1 MKKIIISI
9 VTIVYNDHNHIER
22 TIHSVLDQ
30 DYPYIDY
37 VIVDGASTDGTKECI
52 YRYEAF
58 LGTLISEPDK
68 GIYDAMNK
76 GLQAVKGNYVL
87 FMNSGD
93 CFSDQSV
100 VSKIV
105 NYIKSSGYFPELVYG
120 DYRESSVE
128 GKSPI
133 IPSRSYKKIWYGAF
147 ASHQS
152 IFYNCQFLKE
162 KGLKYDLSYQIAA
175 DYKLN
180 LEVVKYAKGNILQ
193 FPMCI
198 SDFDITGISNNN
210 QALGLT
216 EADRARKEVL
226 GMSLLVRTSI
236 ILVSCIARF
245 MKKYLNPIYRTLRM
259 KR

>member
-1 MKKIIISI
+1 M
-9 VTIVYNDHNHIER
+9 
-22 TIHSVLDQ
+22 
-30 DYPYIDY
+30 
-37 VIVDGASTDGTKECI
+37 
-52 YRYEAF
+52 
-58 LGTLISEPDK
+58 
-68 GIYDAMNK
+68 
-76 GLQAVKGNYVL
+76 KGNYVL

-128 GKSPI
+128 CKSHI
-133 IPSRSYKKIWYGAF
+133 IPSLSYKKIRYGAF

-152 IFYNCQFLKE
+152 IIYNCQFLKE

-180 LEVVKYAKGNILQ
+180 LEVVKYAKGNLLQ
-193 FPMCI
+193 VTMCI
-198 SDFDITGISNNN
+198 SDFDNTGISNNN
-210 QALGLT
+210 LALGLT

>member
-1 MKKIIISI
+1 MQQPAFSIITITYNASRWLEQTILGVLSQSYPNIEYI
-9 VTIVYNDHNHIER
+9 V
-22 TIHSVLDQ
+22 
-30 DYPYIDY
+30 ID
-37 VIVDGASTDGTKECI
+37 GGSTDGTVDIIKQYASGI
-52 YRYEAF
+52 SYWV
-58 LGTLISEPDK
+58 SEPDK

-193 FPMCI
+193 VPMCI